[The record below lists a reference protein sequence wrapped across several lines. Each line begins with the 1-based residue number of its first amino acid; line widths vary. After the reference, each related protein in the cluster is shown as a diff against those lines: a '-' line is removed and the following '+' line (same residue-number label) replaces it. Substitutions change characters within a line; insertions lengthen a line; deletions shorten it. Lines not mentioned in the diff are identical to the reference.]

1 VPADA
6 VSEVKSRLDIIDVV
20 AGYVSLQRSG
30 RGFKGLCPFHD
41 EKTPSFTVSPERQA
55 WYCFGCSQGGDM
67 LSFVQKVENI
77 DFRQALQQLADRAG
91 VELEDRPGVAGNSAR
106 KRSVIELNKKAAAF
120 FEHVL
125 WKTPAGQ
132 IGRELLQQRGVD
144 EETAR
149 RFGVGFAPAG
159 GQGEDAL
166 VRFLIDRGSK
176 VPDIVEAGL
185 AHSRGASS
193 RDRFRNRLIFPIR
206 DDRGAVIA
214 FGGRAIGD
222 AMPKYLNSP
231 ETAVYHK
238 SNALFGI
245 DLARETLRKD
255 HQALV
260 VEGYFDVIAA
270 HRAGIDHVVASSGTA
285 LTREQ
290 VRVLSR
296 YTESITLCFDADDAG
311 IAASSRAVD
320 IISGEGLSAKLVVLP
335 EGVKDP
341 DELVATDA
349 EAFAKLVAGARPEW
363 EVLLERAIGEVSVSD
378 VEDRRRAAERAVAL
392 LVRIPNAATRDL
404 YGQQAA
410 SKLGLSADALAS
422 DVSRALRGQR
432 PQPARAVATV
442 APPPTPSETAN
453 PVPVAPP
460 SAAEEYIAAAVLR
473 RPKAVQVMRVEL
485 GFSADELSNPHVQ
498 KIVEIAVSERYDTEY
513 PLHLLDAQVQATAA
527 RVLMMDIPELEAPS
541 EEGIRTGLGD
551 AVRTLRE
558 KSIRDE
564 ISFLQRSE
572 NPDPDLLRARIA
584 ELAKVRT
591 G

>member
-1 VPADA
+1 
-6 VSEVKSRLDIIDVV
+6 
-20 AGYVSLQRSG
+20 
-30 RGFKGLCPFHD
+30 
-41 EKTPSFTVSPERQA
+41 
-55 WYCFGCSQGGDM
+55 
-67 LSFVQKVENI
+67 
-77 DFRQALQQLADRAG
+77 
-91 VELEDRPGVAGNSAR
+91 
-106 KRSVIELNKKAAAF
+106 
-120 FEHVL
+120 
-125 WKTPAGQ
+125 
-132 IGRELLQQRGVD
+132 
-144 EETAR
+144 
-149 RFGVGFAPAG
+149 
-159 GQGEDAL
+159 
-166 VRFLIDRGSK
+166 
-176 VPDIVEAGL
+176 
-185 AHSRGASS
+185 
-193 RDRFRNRLIFPIR
+193 
-206 DDRGAVIA
+206 
-214 FGGRAIGD
+214 
-222 AMPKYLNSP
+222 
-231 ETAVYHK
+231 
-238 SNALFGI
+238 
-245 DLARETLRKD
+245 
-255 HQALV
+255 
-260 VEGYFDVIAA
+260 
-270 HRAGIDHVVASSGTA
+270 
-285 LTREQ
+285 
-290 VRVLSR
+290 
-296 YTESITLCFDADDAG
+296 LCFDADDAG

-349 EAFAKLVAGARPEW
+349 EAFAKAVSGARPEW
-363 EVLLERAIGEVSVSD
+363 EVLLERAVGDVSVSD

-422 DVSRALRGQR
+422 DVARALRGQR

-442 APPPTPSETAN
+442 AAPPTTPTETAN

-485 GFSADELSNPHVQ
+485 GFSVDELANPHVQ
-498 KIVEIAVSERYDTEY
+498 KIVEIAVSERYDNDY
-513 PLHLLDAQVQATAA
+513 PLHLLDVQVQATAA

-541 EEGIRTGLGD
+541 EEGLRTGLGD

-558 KSIRDE
+558 KSIRDQ